1 MKHTT
6 FFFYLLFTSVFS
18 LAQVPVKSAGIVK
31 EITGTRSLSGPCPD
45 STLIVNELNG
55 VVCYGDT
62 AKISI
67 EGSEAGTMYKAVLNT
82 AVVSDTVAGGG
93 NIILSVC
100 TSGLDLG
107 KNTFRIVAS
116 KTGCPD
122 VLLKFAAVFFVLPSP
137 EKSNFK
143 ITLRNKYACPAT
155 PVSVIAQNVN
165 PVSTYNLYVNDVLQN
180 GTVKKDGDSWELP
193 GDYKNMNLRVEE
205 NLNSAN
211 CPGVYTIYDTIF
223 MIWPNTHLHVTV
235 DTPCYGQMATIRIYD
250 TEAEY
255 KYVVIS
261 NNDGTAISDTVYGDG
276 NLAVVPL
283 SLKMYGF
290 CGTHIRIYSAH
301 KNSNTFK
308 CPWELEESP
317 VILIHDMSAD
327 FKTSFPGGIPG
338 DVFTITNNSKADSIL
353 WKIDGSLS
361 SKYAP
366 DPISFTTPGIK
377 NITLITHIDSTGCYD
392 TLRRNLEIV
401 DHISKAP
408 GIACE
413 YQSLEK
419 IADPLLDFFKPLHA
433 FHVDKDGNRYV
444 ADRIRFNE
452 GGENSGAFGLSL
464 KKYDKNNQLLWEKK
478 HDPWN
483 SPQSLYYFWSD
494 FVVDI
499 ESDNTGNSYIA
510 GHFSGKDFE
519 WDNMK
524 LHYDWS
530 QTVGYLIKLN
540 ADGVVQWVI
549 HSDALNDSDHPRT
562 AFTDIIYV
570 DDNTIY
576 ASIAHPQELS
586 FPDGS
591 KQVLD
596 STDLAV
602 IHIDKDGKLIN
613 MFSTTPTHSDALIY
627 QANMDIATYIVPKTE
642 LVSPKM
648 AITSSGKIVVGG
660 KSKGMI
666 SFGNLTYSAKP
677 NETTQFIAL
686 LDPKKGW
693 EKVFNAYTFDWTSP
707 AHDIFERPYS
717 IEPLFT
723 VDKNDDLF
731 ITDHF
736 YSYQL
741 NNSVKING
749 DFNILKGVR
758 GAFTAKFN
766 LDGDLQWF
774 DSTTCSYTGGIIE
787 MDDEVMVY
795 GMYGDFYATGSRAI
809 NRVGMRGKG
818 DYDISL
824 TSYTK
829 KNGKVNWVEAIASN
843 VGDANYKLIKDQC
856 GENAYFLGGVDK
868 STSFMTKNLTVNEYS
883 IFIGKYAPKGNCECG
898 ITGMDKPNTQ
908 DASVTV
914 YPNPASDKL
923 IITSSEIISEV
934 IIKNAIGETLLSLN
948 ANGNLTQTLNIAHLP
963 AAAYFIDIKTK
974 SGNTT
979 KKFFIIN

>member
-1 MKHTT
+1 MKYIT
-6 FFFYLLFTSVFS
+6 FFFHFFLISFFS
-18 LAQVPVKSAGIVK
+18 LAQLPLKSVGIVT
-31 EITGTRSLSGPCPD
+31 ETIITRPIPGPCPD
-45 STLIVNELNG
+45 STLTVNELNG
-55 VVCYGDT
+55 VICYGDT

-67 EGSEAGTMYKAVLNT
+67 EGSEAGVMYKAILNT

-93 NIILSVC
+93 NVTLSIF
-100 TSGLDLG
+100 TGGLDLG

-116 KTGCPD
+116 KTACPD
-122 VLLKFAAVFFVLPSP
+122 LLLKFPAIFFVLPSP
-137 EKSNFK
+137 KKSNFK
-143 ITLRNKYACPAT
+143 IELSSKYACPAT
-155 PVSVIAQNVN
+155 PVSIIAHNVN
-165 PVSTYNLYVNDVLQN
+165 PVNTYNLYVNEVLQN
-180 GTVKKDGDSWELP
+180 GTVKKDGDLWELP
-193 GDYKNMNLRVEE
+193 GDYKNMNLRVTES
-205 NLNSAN
+205 LNSTN
-211 CPGVYTIYDTIF
+211 CPGEFTIHDTIF

-235 DTPCYGQMATIRIYD
+235 DTPCYGQKATIKIYD
-250 TEAEY
+250 TEPEY

-261 NNDGTAISDTVYGDG
+261 NNDGTAISDTIYGDG

-290 CGTHIRIYSAH
+290 CGTHIRVYSVH

-308 CPWELEESP
+308 CPWKLLESP
-317 VILIHDMSAD
+317 VIFIHEMSAD
-327 FKTSFPGGIPG
+327 FKTSFLGGTPGE
-338 DVFTITNNSKADSIL
+338 VFTITNNSKADSIL
-353 WKIDGSLS
+353 WNIDGSFS

-401 DHISKAP
+401 DNISKAA
-408 GIACE
+408 GIPCE
-413 YQSLEK
+413 YRSLEK
-419 IADPLLDFFKPLHA
+419 MTDPLNDIFKPLHA
-433 FHVDKDGNRYV
+433 FHIDKNGNRYV
-444 ADRIRFNE
+444 ADRTRFNE
-452 GGENSGAFGLSL
+452 GGEGSGAFGLSL

-483 SPQSLYYFWSD
+483 SPQALFYFWSD

-499 ESDNTGNSYIA
+499 ESDTAGNSYIA

-524 LHYDWS
+524 LNYDRS

-540 ADGVVQWVI
+540 ADGEVQWII
-549 HSDALNDSDHPRT
+549 HSDTPNSWEYPRT

-570 DDNTIY
+570 NDNTIY

-596 STDLAV
+596 SVDIAV

-613 MFSTTPTHSDALIY
+613 MFSTNPKHSDALIFE
-627 QANMDIATYIVPKTE
+627 ANMDIANYIQSKTE
-642 LVSPKM
+642 LVSPKL
-648 AITSSGKIVVGG
+648 AITSLGKIVVGG

-666 SFGNLTYSAKP
+666 PFGDLTYYTKP
-677 NETTQFIAL
+677 TETTQFIAL

-693 EKVFNAYTFDWTSP
+693 EKVFNAYTFDWISLT
-707 AHDIFERPYS
+707 HNIFERPYS

-749 DFNILKGVR
+749 DSTILKGVR
-758 GAFTAKFN
+758 GGFTAKFN
-766 LDGDLQWF
+766 LDGELQWF

-787 MDDEVMVY
+787 MDDEIIVY
-795 GMYGDFYATGSRAI
+795 GMYEDFYATGSRAI

-818 DYDISL
+818 GYDISL
-824 TSYTK
+824 TSYAK
-829 KNGKVNWVEAIASN
+829 KNGKVNWVEAIASD
-843 VGDANYKLIKDQC
+843 VADANYKLIKDQC
-856 GENAYFLGGVDK
+856 AENAYFLGGVDK
-868 STSFMTKNLTVNEYS
+868 STSFMTKDLTVNGYNV
-883 IFIGKYAPKGNCECG
+883 FIGKYASKRNCECG
-898 ITGMDKPNTQ
+898 ITGMDKLNTQ

-923 IITSSEIISEV
+923 IITASEKISEV
-934 IIKNAIGETLLSLN
+934 VIKNTIGKTLLSLN
-948 ANGNLTQTLNIAHLP
+948 ANNNLTQINVAHLP

-979 KKFFIIN
+979 KKFFIIK